1 MSKPSK
7 SLYPEVIESNP
18 ESTSQLL
25 SNADQRR
32 PTSSSSSSSIYP
44 SIDLKDLAQNL
55 FPDDDNHDVQ
65 VEIQQGPDSQRSIAF
80 ESSEEVIVKIPGAI
94 LHLIDKEQSV
104 ELANGQLSIVML
116 RQGDN
121 VVAVLARID
130 DEIQWP
136 LAKDEAAVK
145 LDESHYFFTLRVPPE
160 STDGVGS
167 EDNVLNYGLTIAGKG
182 QEGLLREL
190 DGVLE
195 KYSAFR
201 VEKVAEK
208 GAAEGWWAVA
218 KDVSPEEME
227 RDKKKGELV
236 EKSSAAYWTTL
247 APNVEDYSGSVAR
260 MIAAG
265 SGHLV
270 KGILWCGDVTVDRLK
285 WGNEFVKRRLGAGTE
300 SKVSS
305 EALRRMK
312 RVKKMTKMSEKL
324 ATGILSGV
332 VKVSGFFTSSIA
344 NSKAGKKFFSL
355 LPGEIVLA
363 SLDGFNKLCDA
374 VEVAGK
380 NVMSTSAIVTTDLVS
395 QKYGEQAAEVTHEG
409 LGAAGHAIGTAWA
422 VFKIRKALNPKSV
435 IKPSTLVKATAEAN
449 AAKLKSEQKK

>member
-1 MSKPSK
+1 MSKSN

-18 ESTSQLL
+18 
-25 SNADQRR
+25 DQQK
-32 PTSSSSSSSIYP
+32 PISSSTSSSLYP
-44 SIDLKDLAQNL
+44 SIDPKDLAENL
-55 FPDDDNHDVQ
+55 FPDDDNHAVEIEIQENSDVQ
-65 VEIQQGPDSQRSIAF
+65 KNVAF
-80 ESSEEVIVKIPGAI
+80 ESSEEVVVKIPGAI
-94 LHLIDKEQSV
+94 VHLIDKEQSI
-104 ELANGQLSIVML
+104 ELANGEFSIVML

-121 VVAVLARID
+121 VVAVLARIG

-160 STDGVGS
+160 SAEVNDRHVES
-167 EDNVLNYGLTIAGKG
+167 QENVLNYGLTIASKG

-201 VEKVAEK
+201 VEKVPEK
-208 GAAEGWWAVA
+208 RGAEGWWAVA
-218 KDVSPEEME
+218 KEVSPEEME
-227 RDKKKGELV
+227 KDKTKGELV

-285 WGNEFVKRRLGAGTE
+285 WGNEFVKKRMGTGTE
-300 SKVSS
+300 SKISP

-312 RVKKMTKMSEKL
+312 RYDLYS
-324 ATGILSGV
+324 
-332 VKVSGFFTSSIA
+332 SSIDSI
-344 NSKAGKKFFSL
+344 N
-355 LPGEIVLA
+355 
-363 SLDGFNKLCDA
+363 
-374 VEVAGK
+374 
-380 NVMSTSAIVTTDLVS
+380 
-395 QKYGEQAAEVTHEG
+395 
-409 LGAAGHAIGTAWA
+409 
-422 VFKIRKALNPKSV
+422 
-435 IKPSTLVKATAEAN
+435 
-449 AAKLKSEQKK
+449 